1 MQTITSIGGNSTMR
15 KISRKLVIGTAAT
28 AIVAAGAGVAFAYWT
43 SSGTGTG
50 TANTGSS
57 TAAITVHQTGALT
70 DMYPGDS
77 AQNLVVKV
85 ENTGTSTAFIN
96 TVKAD
101 SISVTPVGA
110 GVCTTDDYTFAPAS
124 PQAVG
129 VNLAGGATTPLSYTV
144 GTLHF
149 NNKADTAQDGCQGAT
164 VTVHYSSN

>member
-43 SSGTGTG
+43 SSGTGTR

-96 TVKAD
+96 TVKA
-101 SISVTPVGA
+101 
-110 GVCTTDDYTFAPAS
+110 
-124 PQAVG
+124 
-129 VNLAGGATTPLSYTV
+129 
-144 GTLHF
+144 
-149 NNKADTAQDGCQGAT
+149 
-164 VTVHYSSN
+164 